1 MKGRVEMQTL
11 LEKTRKMNQLLRIA
25 ATEVDFQASA
35 RVLRDSLDC
44 NVYILDKLGCI
55 LGYSLVDDFE
65 CLVMKTKVLKQSEFP
80 GPYAE
85 RLYMYRDT
93 AANVQHDNGKCV
105 FVDDQDCPYKD
116 KVTTIVPVVGG
127 GDRLGTL
134 VLGRTAG
141 RLKTGDLILAE
152 HAATVAAMEMIR
164 YNQES
169 VEEETR
175 QRAAVQVALG
185 TLSFSELN
193 AMKHIFEE
201 LGGTEGCLVAS
212 KVADRVGITR
222 SVIVNALRKFESAG
236 VIESRSLGMK
246 GTYIKVLN
254 AKLLDELKK
263 LR

>member
-1 MKGRVEMQTL
+1 MQTL
-11 LEKTRKMNQLLRIA
+11 LEKTRKMNQLLRIGA
-25 ATEVDFQASA
+25 AEVDFHASA
-35 RVLRDSLDC
+35 RVLRDSLEC
-44 NVYILDKLGCI
+44 NVYILDKLGRI
-55 LGYSLVDDFE
+55 LGYSLLDDFD
-65 CLVMKTKVLKQSEFP
+65 CQVMKAEVLNQSEFP
-80 GPYAE
+80 VSYTE
-85 RLYMYRDT
+85 RLYMHRDT
-93 AANVQHDNGKCV
+93 AANIQNDTDKCV
-105 FVDDQDCPYKD
+105 FLEEHDCPYKG
-116 KVTTIVPVVGG
+116 KITTIVPVVGG

-134 VLGRTAG
+134 VLARTSGPLDTA
-141 RLKTGDLILAE
+141 DLILAE

-164 YNQES
+164 YKQEK
-169 VEEETR
+169 VEEESR

-193 AMKHIFEE
+193 AMKDIFEE

-254 AKLLDELKK
+254 LKLLDELKK

>member
-1 MKGRVEMQTL
+1 MQIL

-35 RVLRDSLDC
+35 RVLRDSLEC
-44 NVYILDKLGCI
+44 NVYILDKLGHI
-55 LGYSLVDDFE
+55 LGYSLVDDFD
-65 CLVMKTKVLKQSEFP
+65 CQVMRDEVLKQSEVP
-80 GPYAE
+80 VSYTE
-85 RLYMYRDT
+85 RLYVYRDT
-93 AANVQHDNGKCV
+93 APNIHNETDKCV
-105 FVDDQDCPYKD
+105 FFDEHDCPYKG
-116 KVTTIVPVVGG
+116 KFTTIVPVVGG

-134 VLGRTAG
+134 VLARTSGSLDTA
-141 RLKTGDLILAE
+141 DLILAE
-152 HAATVAAMEMIR
+152 HAATVTAMEMIR

-169 VEEETR
+169 VEEESR

-212 KVADRVGITR
+212 KVADRTGITR

-254 AKLLDELKK
+254 LKLLDELKK

>member
-1 MKGRVEMQTL
+1 METL

-25 ATEVDFQASA
+25 ATEVDFYASA
-35 RVLRDSLDC
+35 RVFRDSLEC
-44 NVYILDKLGCI
+44 NVYILDKLGRI
-55 LGYSLVDDFE
+55 LGYSLLDDFA
-65 CLVMKTKVLKQSEFP
+65 CQVLTEEVLGRKEFP
-80 GPYAE
+80 VAYIE

-93 AANVQHDNGKCV
+93 AANIQNETDQCV
-105 FVDDQDCPYKD
+105 FIQGRACPYKG
-116 KVTTIVPVVGG
+116 KFTTIVPVIGG

-134 VLGRTAG
+134 VFARTSSPMDTA
-141 RLKTGDLILAE
+141 DLILAE
-152 HAATVAAMEMIR
+152 HAGTVTAMEMIR

-169 VEEETR
+169 VEEESR

-193 AMKHIFEE
+193 AIRHIFEE

-212 KVADRVGITR
+212 KVADKVGITR

-254 AKLLDELKK
+254 LKLLDELKK

>member
-1 MKGRVEMQTL
+1 MQTL
-11 LEKTRKMNQLLRIA
+11 LDKTRKMNQLLRIA

-44 NVYILDKLGCI
+44 NVYILDKLGYV
-55 LGYSLVDDFE
+55 LGFSLLDDFDCE
-65 CLVMKTKVLKQSEFP
+65 VMQSEVLRQSEFP
-80 GPYAE
+80 APYIE

-93 AANVQHDNGKCV
+93 AANLQHEKGKCV
-105 FVDDQDCPYKD
+105 FKEAHDCPYKN

-134 VLGRTAG
+134 VLAQTSGT
-141 RLKTGDLILAE
+141 LEISDLILAE
-152 HAATVAAMEMIR
+152 HAATVTAMEMIR
-164 YNQES
+164 YNQET
-169 VEEETR
+169 VEEEAR
-175 QRAAVQVALG
+175 ELAAVQVALG

-193 AMKHIFEE
+193 AMKHIFKE

-254 AKLLDELKK
+254 HKLLDELKK

>member
-1 MKGRVEMQTL
+1 MQVL

-44 NVYILDKLGCI
+44 NVYILDKLGSI
-55 LGYSLVDDFE
+55 LGYSLVDDFD
-65 CLVMKTKVLKQSEFP
+65 CDVMKEKVLTHSEFP
-80 GPYAE
+80 GTYAE
-85 RLYMYRDT
+85 RLYMHRDT
-93 AANVQHDNGKCV
+93 AANIQHNNGECV
-105 FVDDQDCPYKD
+105 FVEGQDCPYKG
-116 KVTTIVPVVGG
+116 KVITIVPVIGG

-141 RLKTGDLILAE
+141 DLEEADLILAE
-152 HAATVAAMEMIR
+152 HAATIAAMEMIR

-169 VEEETR
+169 AEEETR
-175 QRAAVQVALG
+175 QRAAVRIALG

-201 LGGTEGCLVAS
+201 LGSTEGYLVAS

-254 AKLLDELKK
+254 LKLLDELKK
-263 LR
+263 LK